1 LTKKWVLTAFLQI
14 SILELTYFV
23 GERRERDAELR
34 LSMSEMQKEIYRDPK
49 HQRARCREGEMP
61 KVRREETGTTHYCFS
76 GKNLQKEL
84 TY

>member
-1 LTKKWVLTAFLQI
+1 
-14 SILELTYFV
+14 
-23 GERRERDAELR
+23 
-34 LSMSEMQKEIYRDPK
+34 MSEMQKEIYRDPK